1 MSVGEA
7 APLLVAEDLDAPLA
21 WRDGRPISAQQ
32 FLADACALAER
43 LPARGQVINL
53 CGDRYRF
60 AVGLAAGLLR
70 GHLSLLPPNVL
81 PETLTALDANGD
93 GLYILGDG
101 AAVADVGLKQL
112 QVPLEHADVGLTR
125 GVPQIAGQQLVACL
139 LTSGSTGAPQPHAKR
154 WDDLVLNINAAATRL
169 AEFLQRSDLSG
180 LAIVATVPAQHSYGL
195 ESTVLLALLGGAAF
209 DAGRP
214 YFPADI
220 VQALNRVPRPRAL
233 VTTPFHLKTLLQ
245 SGVDLPPVDLLLSA
259 TAPLSPQ
266 LALQAERAFGGP
278 LVEIYGCTEAGQV
291 ASRRTVAGDLWQTF
305 DSLTISRQP
314 ADDGETTDRFHVRG
328 GHVRVPTPLADILHL
343 ESSSH
348 FRLLGRANDLIHVAG
363 KRSSL
368 GHLNFHLNSIDGV
381 LDGAFWLPDEIVDA
395 VVRPIAFVVAPQ
407 LTAAQ
412 IIAALRSR
420 IEAVF
425 VPRRIVF
432 VDALPREAS
441 GKLTAQAL
449 RQVAQA
455 RLGGG
460 G

>member
-1 MSVGEA
+1 MIPGDPA
-7 APLLVAEDLDAPLA
+7 ALLVAQDLEAPLA
-21 WRDGRPISAQQ
+21 WREGQPISARQ
-32 FLADACALAER
+32 FLADALAQAER
-43 LPARGQVINL
+43 LPARGPMINL
-53 CGDRYRF
+53 CVDRYHF

-70 GHLSLLPPNVL
+70 GHLGLLPPNVL
-81 PETLTALDANGD
+81 PQTLAALDEHGN

-101 AAVADVGLKQL
+101 AAWPDVGVPQL
-112 QVPLEHADVGLTR
+112 QVFNHHADERQVHA
-125 GVPQIAGQQLVACL
+125 VPRIAGRQLAVCL

-154 WDDLVLNINAAATRL
+154 WDDLVLNIGAAGCRL
-169 AEFLQRSDLSG
+169 AELMQRSDLRG

-195 ESTVLLALLGGAAF
+195 ESTVLLALRGGASF

-220 VQALNRVPRPRAL
+220 VESLRRVPRPRAL

-245 SGVDLPPVDLLLSA
+245 SGIDLPPVDLLLSA
-259 TAPLSPQ
+259 TAPLSAQ
-266 LALQAERAFGGP
+266 LAQQAEQAFGGP

-291 ASRRTVAGDLWQTF
+291 ASRRTVLGDLWQTF
-305 DSLTISRQP
+305 GLLTISCQ
-314 ADDGETTDRFHVRG
+314 AVGDGTPEHFTVSG
-328 GHVRVPTPLADILHL
+328 GHVRTPTPLADILQL
-343 ESSSH
+343 ESPDR

-368 GHLNFHLNSIDGV
+368 GHLNFHLNSIEGV

-407 LTAAQ
+407 LDAAR
-412 IIAALRSR
+412 IVAALRTR

-432 VDALPREAS
+432 VDALPREAT
-441 GKLTAQAL
+441 GKLSAQAM
-449 RQVAQA
+449 RRMAEA
-455 RLGGG
+455 RLDGREP
-460 G
+460 